1 MSATRMLVLGV
12 IQLAGGAHGYQ
23 VRTELVSWRAE
34 EWARI
39 KPGSIYHAIRKAAA
53 DKLIDE
59 PHAEPGAAGP
69 ERTVYRITE
78 AGTVE
83 LRRLVREGLRHTRDP
98 WMLNA
103 AIAMLPVLSQ
113 DEAAAM
119 VRERILRLEADLVGL
134 QQWRAAPD
142 PDTPPHV
149 VEQANLWLGQVAA
162 ELAWATEL
170 LGKIESGTYKLGE
183 YSSLTSFC
191 D

>member
-12 IQLAGGAHGYQ
+12 ILLAGGAHGYQ
-23 VRTELVSWRAE
+23 VRTKLVSWRAD

-59 PHAEPGAAGP
+59 LHAEPGAAGP

-78 AGTVE
+78 AGMVE
-83 LRRLVREGLRHTRDP
+83 LKRLVREGLRHTRDP

-103 AIAMLPVLSQ
+103 AITMLPVLSHA
-113 DEAAAM
+113 EAAAM
-119 VRERILRLEADLVGL
+119 IRERILRLEADLVNL
-134 QQWRAAPD
+134 RQWRAEPG
-142 PDTPPHV
+142 PDTPLHV
-149 VEQANLWLGQVAA
+149 IDQANLWLGQVAA
-162 ELAWATEL
+162 DAAWAAEL
-170 LGKIESGTYKLGE
+170 LSKIESGAYELGQ
-183 YSSLTSFC
+183 YSTLTSAC